1 MTSRDWTL
9 LLLAACMCGCTQE
22 FWTGKKKDDPQ
33 SKELSYK
40 AAVGDVT
47 IQINNGRNFAAKQIA
62 EQLVSL
68 VETNY
73 GSMHPN
79 MAMALLEL
87 AALQPDGSS
96 TQIDL
101 FQKTLSIQEATYG
114 KTSHE
119 AASVH
124 VWLALKTDAV
134 ESNALS
140 HLEFAFAHLDPKDAP
155 DDYIRVALDLSE
167 IQEKRFDLK
176 ASLETLSKALAALDQ
191 NRMTAPE
198 YRLPLMLALAS
209 AYEDIGKYSESETW
223 YGKIVQA
230 QTSRTVT
237 ITDELIGTLRR
248 LATIQYLQNKIA
260 ESRKTITAALTASKT
275 LYGPDSVR
283 TIGILV
289 DQARIEESQGNKDKA
304 QAIREDIARLLSSYS
319 GNSREEVLALI
330 ADPNLE
336 ALATAYK
343 TQGKYDKAK
352 ESLQQILDL
361 REKKF
366 GAQSPQLIDILN
378 QIATLEQS
386 LGNPKPAETIYGRID
401 SIVAAMPKDAVLPRI
416 SHLLTIGGF
425 YSGQLRVIK
434 AEEAFKAAFALAAQ
448 SYPVNDP
455 IVDRC
460 FYSLSDCYDSQNKNA
475 EHEAL
480 LKARISTIA
489 SKLGQRHQDLA
500 PLHQQLASLYRTMG
514 DSENAKTSFQEYM
527 AILEDHIGEA
537 NAQTANTLLTMAEIY
552 LAQGATT
559 EAESVY
565 SRLIPMYQKVYGF
578 DHWRI
583 GRCLL
588 DLAGM
593 QSDAVKAKS
602 NYKRALDIYEKAF
615 GPNHPF
621 LIGVLENYAQ
631 VATTSNDPNLAKQ
644 LQARVSL
651 IRKQNKV
658 PAVQ

>member
-1 MTSRDWTL
+1 MTSRYWTL

-22 FWTGKKKDDPQ
+22 LWTGKKKDDPQ
-33 SKELSYK
+33 AKELSYK
-40 AAVGDVT
+40 AAVGDVN
-47 IQINNGRNFAAKQIA
+47 IQINNGRNPAAKKTA
-62 EQLVSL
+62 EQLVSQ
-68 VETNY
+68 VETNF

-87 AALQPDGSS
+87 ASLQPDGSE

-101 FQKTLSIQEATYG
+101 FQKALSIQETTYG

-124 VWLALKTDAV
+124 VWLAWKTDAV

-140 HLEFAFAHLDPKDAP
+140 HLELAFAHLDPKEAP
-155 DDYIRVALDLSE
+155 DAYVGTALALSD
-167 IQEKRFDLK
+167 IQQNRFDLK
-176 ASLETLSKALAALDQ
+176 ACMETRTKALAALDQ
-191 NRMTAPE
+191 NRISEPE
-198 YRLPLMLALAS
+198 YRLPLLLALAR
-209 AYEDIGKYSESETW
+209 AYEDIGKYSEAETW
-223 YGKIVQA
+223 YSKVVQA
-230 QTSRTVT
+230 QTNKTVS
-237 ITDELIGTLRR
+237 ITDELIGALRR
-248 LATIQYLQNKIA
+248 LATIQYLQDRIP
-260 ESRKTITAALTASKT
+260 ESRKTITAALAASRA
-275 LYGPDSVR
+275 LYGADSVR
-283 TIGILV
+283 NIGLLV
-289 DQARIEESQGNKDKA
+289 DQATIEESHGNKDKA
-304 QAIREDIARLLSSYS
+304 QTIREDISRLLSSYS
-319 GNSREEVLALI
+319 GNSREEVLALM

-336 ALATAYK
+336 ALAAAYN

-352 ESLQQILDL
+352 ESLQQILAL

-366 GAQSPQLIDILN
+366 GIKSPQLIDILD
-378 QIATLEQS
+378 QIAALEQS
-386 LGNPKPAETIYGRID
+386 LGNPKAAETIYGRID

-416 SHLLTIGGF
+416 SHLLIIGRF
-425 YSGQLRVIK
+425 YAGELRVIK
-434 AEEAFKAAFALAAQ
+434 AEEAFKTAYTLAAQ
-448 SYPVNDP
+448 SYPLNDP

-460 FYSLSDCYDSQNKNA
+460 FYSLSDCYETQNKNA
-475 EHEAL
+475 EREVL
-480 LKARISTIA
+480 LKARIATLA

-500 PLHQQLASLYRTMG
+500 PLHQQLASLYRAMG
-514 DSENAKTSFQEYM
+514 DSENAKTSFQQYM

-552 LAQGATT
+552 SAQGATT

-593 QSDAVKAKS
+593 QSDLVKAKS
-602 NYKRALDIYEKAF
+602 NYKRALEIYDKAF
-615 GPNHPF
+615 GTNHPF

-631 VATTSNDPNLAKQ
+631 VATASNDPALARQ

-658 PAVQ
+658 PAQQ